1 MVRNDQV
8 REKWFEMMKLGED
21 GWKLDES
28 KKGIV
33 RKESDIYGIL
43 PISRSAQYDA
53 KKIIRCI
60 VDNSEIQEYKA

>member
-33 RKESDIYGIL
+33 RKESDIYG
-43 PISRSAQYDA
+43 
-53 KKIIRCI
+53 
-60 VDNSEIQEYKA
+60 